1 MITNFSTSSVKSG
14 VKRKRFWDQNAVAN
28 SFFSIAT
35 TTLSANQTT
44 ITFSNIPQTYT
55 HLQLRSIARDNGA
68 TNDTSSFKITINGD
82 TSSTY
87 TRHILFGNGSSTG
100 SVFNQLTGFSYTGI
114 ITQNGATS
122 TIFGSSVV
130 DILDYRN
137 TNKFKTIRSIG
148 GSDLN
153 GAGGVNLQSSLWQ
166 STAAITSISLTSSTS
181 TDFRQYSSFAL
192 YGVLA

>member
-1 MITNFSTSSVKSG
+1 
-14 VKRKRFWDQNAVAN
+14 VAN
-28 SFFSIAT
+28 SYFSIAT

-68 TNDTSSFKITINGD
+68 SNDTSSFKITINGD

-87 TRHILFGNGSSTG
+87 TRHILYGDGASAG

>member
-1 MITNFSTSSVKSG
+1 MITNFSTSSIRSG

-28 SFFSIAT
+28 SYFSIAT

-68 TNDTSSFKITINGD
+68 SNDTSSFKITINGD

-87 TRHILFGNGSSTG
+87 TRHILYGDGASAG

>member
-1 MITNFSTSSVKSG
+1 LITNFSSSSVKSG

-28 SFFSIAT
+28 SYFSIAT

-68 TNDTSSFKITINGD
+68 SNDTSSFKITINGD

-87 TRHILFGNGSSTG
+87 TRHILYGDGASAG